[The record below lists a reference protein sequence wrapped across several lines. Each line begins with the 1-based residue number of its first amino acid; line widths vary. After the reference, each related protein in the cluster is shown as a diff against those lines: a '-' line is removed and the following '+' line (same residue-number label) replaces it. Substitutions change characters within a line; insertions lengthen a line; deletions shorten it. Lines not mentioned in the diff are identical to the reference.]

1 MDLGL
6 SEVQQ
11 MLKSSAQEFL
21 SQECPLTL
29 VREMEEDA
37 QGYSDALWM

>member
-11 MLKSSAQEFL
+11 MLKSSAEEVL

-29 VREMEEDA
+29 VREMGEDSR
-37 QGYSDALWM
+37 GYTATL